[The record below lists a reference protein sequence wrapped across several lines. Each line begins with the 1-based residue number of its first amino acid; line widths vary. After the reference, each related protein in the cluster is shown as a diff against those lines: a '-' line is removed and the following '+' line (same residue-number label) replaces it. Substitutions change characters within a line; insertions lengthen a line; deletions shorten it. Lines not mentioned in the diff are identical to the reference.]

1 MYVCICARV
10 PVFIPISKSWS
21 YDKCALCSPSN
32 YFPAPF
38 SCSHRFL
45 SGCCEVLIRV
55 RLQRCFPWH
64 KHGSDSAHPLLWQI
78 RLWEASGS
86 FFPPYSDGQW
96 REKVMKQKF
105 LLLTKSFPA
114 ALLEMY
120 VCPKLGVYFKMLPWQ
135 GVRPFHYLVYV
146 KFCILFIL
154 NLWYSTNCFC
164 KSYLYFSFC
173 ILAKLKKLDLSIWKK
188 TNLPFRKWHYVF
200 VMCLRNHI

>member
-1 MYVCICARV
+1 MYVCVRACMFSSPFLNPDLMINV
-10 PVFIPISKSWS
+10 PCVPPATIFQHH
-21 YDKCALCSPSN
+21 
-32 YFPAPF
+32 FPAAIDSF
-38 SCSHRFL
+38 QDAVKCL
-45 SGCCEVLIRV
+45 SEFACNAAFPDTSMEAIRLIRFCGKYVSERPRV
-55 RLQRCFPWH
+55 RF
-64 KHGSDSAHPLLWQI
+64 S
-78 RLWEASGS
+78 
-86 FFPPYSDGQW
+86 PPYSDGQW
-96 REKVMKQKF
+96 REKVMKQTF

-120 VCPKLGVYFKMLPWQ
+120 VCPKLGVYFKMLPRQ